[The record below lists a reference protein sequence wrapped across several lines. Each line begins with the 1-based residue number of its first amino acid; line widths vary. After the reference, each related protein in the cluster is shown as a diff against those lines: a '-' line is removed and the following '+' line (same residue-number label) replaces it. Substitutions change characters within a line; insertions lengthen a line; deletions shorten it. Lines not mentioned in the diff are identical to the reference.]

1 MEILLS
7 PEERTFY
14 ERAFHHSRGWPGDLD
29 WRAWDIGLPP
39 APYAGGASGLD
50 DGQKIAKHLGLNEQ
64 QKAKLGAVKD
74 EVLAARAE
82 SKKEHRA
89 IMEAVLAQVQSDRL
103 DQAKL
108 AQLIEQHQAEQTR
121 VMQRAL
127 PKVADWHATLRPERK
142 AEAVEHIRRWMER
155 HGDY

>member
-1 MEILLS
+1 MNTHFIRAAAGLAILAAVLGAS
-7 PEERTFY
+7 ACHRHHTPA
-14 ERAFHHSRGWPGDLD
+14 ERAEWMTGKVAKRLN
-29 WRAWDIGLPP
+29 
-39 APYAGGASGLD
+39 LD
-50 DGQKIAKHLGLNEQ
+50 DQ
-64 QKAKLGAVKD
+64 QKAKLAAVKD

-82 SKKEHRA
+82 SQKEHGA
-89 IMEAVLAQVQSDRL
+89 IMEAVIAQVQSDRL

-127 PKVADWHATLRPERK
+127 PKVAEWHASLRPEQK